1 VTQLALTL
9 TAPARSVGARAAVY
23 VWQVIAAFAR
33 LYPESRR
40 VTL

>member
-1 VTQLALTL
+1 VIKYGPATLAAQIHGVSLERVL
-9 TAPARSVGARAAVY
+9 
-23 VWQVIAAFAR
+23 AAFAR